1 MRRAHQILIFALGLV
16 ALAGWRDGAVDA
28 RQAARTGQS
37 TPVIM
42 NVVPAA
48 PAPARDPQIL
58 RITGQDFQPRLK
70 LIITTPGGGTIEL
83 KDDAIQQA
91 RESSFQVS
99 ALLATA
105 GKYALVV
112 TNPDGGVSAPFVL
125 EARAVVKP
133 PTPVIQRVLPE
144 NITKNAEVQDLTVEG
159 QNFGAGLRVTVTDP
173 LGVEVL
179 DPVVR
184 DATTSSFKLS
194 VKLENAGPYNLV
206 VSNASGAVSNVAVF
220 TVK

>member
-1 MRRAHQILIFALGLV
+1 MRTSHKITTLVLGFCALL
-16 ALAGWRDGAVDA
+16 GWRASAIEATATPVV
-28 RQAARTGQS
+28 S

-42 NVVPAA
+42 SVTPAA
-48 PAPARDPQIL
+48 VAPAKDPQLL
-58 RITGQDFQPRLK
+58 RIAGQDFQPRLK
-70 LIITTPGGGTIEL
+70 LVITTPGGGTIEF
-83 KDDAIQQA
+83 KDDAIQQQ
-91 RESSFQVS
+91 RDSSFQVS

-133 PTPVIQRVLPE
+133 PAPVIQRILPD
-144 NITKNAEVQDLTVEG
+144 NLAKRAEPQDLTVEG
-159 QNFGAGLRVTVTDP
+159 QNFGPNLKVTVTDP

-184 DATTSSFKLS
+184 EANANSFKLS
-194 VKLENAGPYNLV
+194 IKLEMAGPYNMV
-206 VSNASGAVSNVAVF
+206 VTNSTGAVSNVAVL